1 MTDQPEK
8 PAKRRTRPPL
18 GPVPQDVIVEKYKVS
33 KNTLR
38 KWRDEEG
45 IDITDEAQVA
55 ARVEKTNA
63 RFGRGEGHE
72 DERAAKLRKTKAEAD
87 MIEHKLAVQRG
98 EFVSAEETRNEGLR
112 IGGLVKEVF
121 LKAPDELAP
130 LLAGRPAHEVKSAL
144 KKWASDKLTELAGY
158 QSPVKIETENQ

>member
-1 MTDQPEK
+1 MTEDPPKPRRGRGAPRKAELCREQIAKKYGVSTTTLRNWEHRDGIDVLDEAAVMAKVAAMKHK
-8 PAKRRTRPPL
+8 PA
-18 GPVPQDVIVEKYKVS
+18 GGS
-33 KNTLR
+33 
-38 KWRDEEG
+38 
-45 IDITDEAQVA
+45 
-55 ARVEKTNA
+55 
-63 RFGRGEGHE
+63 E

-158 QSPVKIETENQ
+158 QSPVKIEPENQ